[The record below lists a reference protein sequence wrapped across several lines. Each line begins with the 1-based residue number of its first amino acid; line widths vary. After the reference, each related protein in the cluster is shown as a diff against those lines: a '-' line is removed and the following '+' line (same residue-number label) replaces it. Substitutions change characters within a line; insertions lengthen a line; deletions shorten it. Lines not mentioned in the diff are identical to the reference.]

1 MERLQIYFSPLLIQ
15 TRIKVKKGHRKKIFL
30 KKHFRVKNMTNKGKI
45 SLSVSDRDI
54 KFFDKYLTDDDTG
67 RFFSWNEVSEI
78 HKIRNGI
85 YQRNGK
91 LISLLTDFG
100 KINPCY
106 PDFHG
111 DTTDTIFYTGA
122 GRRGDQKLDS
132 FNQAMF
138 NAIESKHAVPFF
150 NKLKVGS
157 WQFLGFWRVAEG
169 KYLYDEAQ
177 KRMIWKFQLIRTQSG
192 SDVLKARKNTT

>member
-1 MERLQIYFSPLLIQ
+1 MSSI
-15 TRIKVKKGHRKKIFL
+15 
-30 KKHFRVKNMTNKGKI
+30 NKGNNRITKN
-45 SLSVSDRDI
+45 
-54 KFFDKYLTDDDTG
+54 
-67 RFFSWNEVSEI
+67 FFSDADIGRIFSWDEVAEI

-85 YQRNGK
+85 YQRKGK

-111 DTTDTIFYTGA
+111 DTTETIFYTGA

-138 NAIESKHAVPFF
+138 NAIESKHTVPLF
-150 NKLKVGS
+150 NKLAVGK
-157 WQFLGFWRVAEG
+157 WQFMGFWRVIEG
-169 KYLYDEAQ
+169 KYIFDEAQ
-177 KRMIWKFQLIRTQSG
+177 NRMIWKFTLQR
-192 SDVLKARKNTT
+192 DVRD